1 MDDFDP
7 NDEPEAGNGDGAH
20 HGHDR
25 VKSQGATHPDETPGG
40 KLIAVTGSGLS
51 GPFIRRP
58 VMTVLLTLA
67 VIVAGVA
74 TYNKLAVN
82 DLPAVDYP
90 IIQVSCSY
98 PGANPE
104 AMANNIATPL
114 EKQFLQIPGLDLITS
129 SSTQSNTSLTLQF
142 NLSKSITDAATDV
155 QAAIQRATGKLPLD
169 LPSPPTFT
177 KTNPNDQAVYL
188 LGLLSDTLTD
198 GDLYKYAST
207 AVAQRISILP
217 GVSQVSIYGV
227 QGAIRIKAD
236 PAALATRG
244 LTMDDLANAI
254 QAGTVYSGAGQFD
267 GVHRTFVLQP
277 NGQIDTAEGY
287 RNLIVAKNREGSPVY
302 LRDVA
307 DVRQSVQDE
316 RTSRTFWARGFTPPG
331 SVTVL
336 AVSRQAGANAVAVAD
351 SVKALIPELRSSL
364 PGSITLVPVFDRSQ
378 TIVNSVHDV
387 QVTLMIAFIL
397 VVLVIYV
404 FLGRATD
411 TLIPA
416 VALPMSLFIT
426 VTAMY
431 LFDFSINNLTLM
443 ALTLAIGFLVD
454 DAIVFLE
461 NVVRRSEHG
470 ESIVRAAYN
479 SAGEISFTILSM
491 TLSLAAVFIP
501 LVFLPGLLGR
511 IFREFSVTIIVAILA
526 SGLVSLTL
534 TPLMCAR
541 MLREHEPG
549 HKRSRMERWTGDFI
563 KGVIARYGRALDWFL
578 DRAYLAVPILLA
590 CVIGLWFFS
599 THLPF
604 TLLPRGDSGF
614 ARGVFIAQEGSSP
627 AQMRAYQQQVNEK
640 LRADPSVDK
649 FFTNAGT
656 ASRTSSSQGIVF
668 AIFKPREERAPIDQC
683 ITQMQKYLNTI
694 PGITSVIT
702 PQPVLQINVGATN
715 QTQGQY
721 AYTISGIVPEDV
733 YGASNDLM
741 TKLQTFKGFASVR
754 SDFYNNTPNLTV
766 DIDRERAALYGVSTA
781 AVQSLLRNAYS
792 QNYVYL
798 IKEPDDQYQV
808 ILEVKDNER
817 ALPSDLDNLY
827 VRSSASGTVF
837 SSGSG
842 GGVATTS
849 GLGGGLVP
857 LRAVTSVKEILGP
870 QAVNHFNQ
878 FTSVTISFNLLP
890 DVAIGDAT
898 KFIENSFAQVH
909 QKYPGIQST
918 FQGEALVFRQLFQ
931 ALPLL
936 LLGAIFVMYVIL
948 GILYES
954 YVHPVTVLF
963 PAIVPAVVG
972 GLFTLWL
979 FGSTLSLY
987 SVIGLFLLLGIVK
1000 KNGIM
1005 VVDFALQRI
1014 DEGWD
1019 LRSAIHE
1026 ASIERFRPIMMTTLA
1041 ALMGAVPLA
1050 LGFGQDAASRR
1061 PLGLVIVGGLIFSQ
1075 MVTLFVTPVI
1085 YLWLEWFQENVL
1097 DRVPFLRSGHT
1108 HHDGPGQSR
1117 PKAAGA
1123 SERVAGASSGSLGP
1137 RRMVSSAAA
1146 THPPASLSR
1155 RGTNAE
1161 R

>member
-1 MDDFDP
+1 MDFG
-7 NDEPEAGNGDGAH
+7 DEHDGAGDGEH
-20 HGHDR
+20 ER
-25 VKSQGATHPDETPGG
+25 VHQRRTRSQAAAAPQGTPGG
-40 KLIAVTGSGLS
+40 KLIQVTGSGLS

-58 VMTVLLTLA
+58 VMTVLLTLS
-67 VIVAGVA
+67 VLVAGLA
-74 TYNKLAVN
+74 TYNKLPVN

-90 IIQVSCSY
+90 IIQVTCSY

-104 AMANNIATPL
+104 TMANNIATPL

-142 NLSKSITDAATDV
+142 NLSKSIIDAATDV

-188 LGLLSDTLTD
+188 LGLLSDTMTD

-217 GVSQVSIYGV
+217 GVSQVNIYGV

-236 PAALATRG
+236 PAALAARG
-244 LTMDDLANAI
+244 LTIDDLANGI
-254 QAGTVYSGAGQFD
+254 KAGTVYSGAGQFD
-267 GVHRTFVLQP
+267 GAHRTFVLQP
-277 NGQIDTAEGY
+277 NGQIDDAEGY
-287 RNLIVAKNREGSPVY
+287 RNLIVAKNRDGSPVH
-302 LRDVA
+302 LRDIA
-307 DVRQSVQDE
+307 EVRQSVQDE
-316 RTSRTFWARGFTPPG
+316 RMSRTFWARGFHPPG
-331 SVTVL
+331 SVVVL
-336 AVSRQAGANAVAVAD
+336 AVSRQAGANAVEVAN
-351 SVKALIPELRSSL
+351 SVKALFPEIRASL

-387 QVTLMIAFIL
+387 QVTLVIAFLL

-411 TLIPA
+411 TLIPV
-416 VALPMSLFIT
+416 VALPLSLLLT
-426 VTAMY
+426 VAVMY
-431 LFDFSINNLTLM
+431 ALDFSINNLTLL

-461 NVVRRSEHG
+461 NVVRRAEHG
-470 ESIVRAAYN
+470 ESIVRAAFN

-526 SGLVSLTL
+526 SGIVSLTL

-541 MLREHEPG
+541 MLREHQPG

-563 KGVIARYGRALDWFL
+563 QRVIRGYGRALDKFL
-578 DRAYLAVPILLA
+578 DHAALAVPILLA
-590 CVIGLWFFS
+590 CVIGLWFFF

-604 TLLPRGDSGF
+604 TLLPVGDSGF

-627 AQMRAYQQQVNEK
+627 AQMRAYQRQVNEK
-640 LRADPSVDK
+640 LQADPNVAQ
-649 FFTNAGT
+649 FFTLAGF
-656 ASRTSSSQGIVF
+656 ASRTAGSQGLMFV
-668 AIFKPREERAPIDQC
+668 IFKPREERQPIEQC
-683 ITQMQKYLNTI
+683 ALQIQRTLSTI
-694 PGITSVIT
+694 PGITAVLS

-721 AYTISGIVPEDV
+721 AYTISGIVPQDV
-733 YGASNDLM
+733 YAASDQLM
-741 TKLQTFKGFASVR
+741 AKLKDFKGFASIR
-754 SDFYNNTPNLTV
+754 SDYYHATPNLTV
-766 DIDRERAALYGVSTA
+766 DVDRERAAMYGVSIA

-798 IKEPDDQYQV
+798 IKQPEDQYQV
-808 ILEVKDNER
+808 ILEVNDSER
-817 ALPSDLDNLY
+817 AKPADLNNLY
-827 VRSSASGTVF
+827 VRSNAGAAISAANSI
-837 SSGSG
+837 G
-842 GGVATTS
+842 GGITTTTGS
-849 GLGGGLVP
+849 SANLVP
-857 LRAVTSVKEILGP
+857 LRAVTATKEVVGP

-878 FTSVTISFNLLP
+878 FTSVTINFNLLP

-898 KFIENSFAQVH
+898 KFIEDSFAQVH
-909 QKYPGIQST
+909 RQFPGIQAT
-918 FQGEALVFRQLFQ
+918 FQGEALVFRQLVQ
-931 ALPLL
+931 SLPLL
-936 LLGAIFVMYVIL
+936 LLSAIFVMYVIL

-954 YVHPVTVLF
+954 YVHPITVLF

-972 GLFTLWL
+972 GLFTLYI

-987 SVIGLFLLLGIVK
+987 SIIGLFLLLGIVK

-1026 ASIERFRPIMMTTLA
+1026 ASVERFRPIMMTTLA

-1050 LGFGQDAASRR
+1050 LGFGQDASSRR
-1061 PLGLVIVGGLIFSQ
+1061 PLGLVIVGGLVFSQ
-1075 MVTLFVTPVI
+1075 LVTLFVTPVI
-1085 YLWLEWFQENVL
+1085 YLWLEWFQEHVL
-1097 DRVPFLRSGHT
+1097 DKVPFLRSKHT
-1108 HHDGPGQSR
+1108 HHEPELAPV
-1117 PKAAGA
+1117 PKPADREI
-1123 SERVAGASSGSLGP
+1123 ERVPAGV
-1137 RRMVSSAAA
+1137 R
-1146 THPPASLSR
+1146 
-1155 RGTNAE
+1155 
-1161 R
+1161 

>member
-1 MDDFDP
+1 MDQS
-7 NDEPEAGNGDGAH
+7 DEHDGSGNGERETRDKNRLSSAPDGSPQSPKLVP
-20 HGHDR
+20 
-25 VKSQGATHPDETPGG
+25 VKGT
-40 KLIAVTGSGLS
+40 GLS

-58 VMTVLLTLA
+58 VMTVLLTLS
-67 VIVAGVA
+67 VVVAGIA

-90 IIQVSCSY
+90 IIQVTCAY
-98 PGANPE
+98 PGADPVT
-104 AMANNIATPL
+104 MANNIATPL
-114 EKQFLQIPGLDLITS
+114 EKQFLQIPGLDIITS
-129 SSTQSNTSLTLQF
+129 QSTQGNTSLTLQF
-142 NLSKSITDAATDV
+142 VLSKSITDAATDV

-188 LGLLSDTLTD
+188 VGFMSDTLTD

-207 AVAQRISILP
+207 VVAQRMAILP
-217 GVSQVSIYGV
+217 GVSQVNIYGV

-254 QAGTVYSGAGQFD
+254 KAGTVYSGAGQFD
-267 GVHRTFVLQP
+267 GPHRTYVLQP
-277 NGQIDTAEGY
+277 NGQIDEAEGY
-287 RNLIVAKNREGSPVY
+287 RNLIVARNRDRSPVY

-307 DVRQSVQDE
+307 EVKQSVQDE
-316 RTSRTFWARGFTPPG
+316 RTSRFFWVRGFKRPPG
-331 SVTVL
+331 TTVVL
-336 AVSRQAGANAVAVAD
+336 AVSRQAGANAVEVAN
-351 SVKALIPELRSSL
+351 SVKALFPELRASL
-364 PGSITLVPVFDRSQ
+364 PGSISFLPVFDRSQ

-387 QVTLMIAFIL
+387 RATLMIAFVL
-397 VVLVIYV
+397 VVMVIYV

-416 VALPMSLFIT
+416 VALPLSLLLTFA
-426 VTAMY
+426 VMY
-431 LFDFSINNLTLM
+431 ILGFSINNLTLM

-461 NVVRRSEHG
+461 NVIRRAEHG
-470 ESIVRAAYN
+470 ESILKAAYN
-479 SAGEISFTILSM
+479 TAGEISFTILSM

-511 IFREFSVTIIVAILA
+511 IFQEFSITIIVAILA

-541 MLREHEPG
+541 ILGERRAG
-549 HKRSRMERWTGDFI
+549 HKKARMEKWTGDFI
-563 KGVIARYGRALDWFL
+563 KRVIGWYSTALDKFL
-578 DRAYLAVPILLA
+578 DRAYLAVPILIV
-590 CVIGLWFFS
+590 CIFGLWFFF

-604 TLLPRGDSGF
+604 TLLPVGDSGF
-614 ARGVFIAQEGSSP
+614 ARGVFIAQEGASP
-627 AQMRAYQQQVNEK
+627 EQMRAFQKQVNEK
-640 LRADPSVDK
+640 IQAEQSVAQ
-649 FFTNAGT
+649 FFTNVGT
-656 ASRTSSSQGIVF
+656 GSRSALSQGIIFCV
-668 AIFKPREERAPIDQC
+668 FKPPEERDPIEQC
-683 ITQMQKYLNTI
+683 LLRLQKSISTI
-694 PGITSVIT
+694 PGITAVIT

-721 AYTISGIVPEDV
+721 AYTLSGIVPEDV
-733 YGASNDLM
+733 YQAADQM
-741 TKLQTFKGFASVR
+741 MAKLRTFKGFASVR
-754 SDFYNNTPNLTV
+754 SDFYHSTPNLTIN
-766 DIDRERAALYGVSTA
+766 IDRQRAATYGVSTS

-798 IKEPDDQYQV
+798 IKQPDDQYQV
-808 ILEVKDNER
+808 ILEVKDSER
-817 ALPSDLDNLY
+817 ATPGDLNNLY
-827 VRSSASGTVF
+827 VRSNGGNVLGQAGGSPGIAISTGTI
-837 SSGSG
+837 
-842 GGVATTS
+842 AD
-849 GLGGGLVP
+849 LVP
-857 LRAVTSVKEILGP
+857 FRAVTSTSTVVGP

-878 FTSVTISFNLLP
+878 FTSVTINFNLLP
-890 DVAIGDAT
+890 GVAIGDAT
-898 KFIENSFAQVH
+898 KFVEDSFAQVRE
-909 QKYPGIQST
+909 QLPSVQST
-918 FQGEALVFRQLFQ
+918 FQGEALVFRQLFR

-936 LLGAIFVMYVIL
+936 LIGAIFVMYVIL

-954 YVHPVTVLF
+954 YVHPITVLF

-972 GLFTLWL
+972 GLATLWI

-1026 ASIERFRPIMMTTLA
+1026 ASVERFRPIMMTTLA
-1041 ALMGAVPLA
+1041 ALMGAIPLA
-1050 LGFGQDAASRR
+1050 LGFGQDASSRR

-1085 YLWLEWFQENVL
+1085 YLWLEWFQEHVL
-1097 DRVPFLRSGHT
+1097 DRVPFLRSAHFHEHEFGGKPT
-1108 HHDGPGQSR
+1108 QPA
-1117 PKAAGA
+1117 PAA
-1123 SERVAGASSGSLGP
+1123 
-1137 RRMVSSAAA
+1137 VS
-1146 THPPASLSR
+1146 
-1155 RGTNAE
+1155 
-1161 R
+1161 